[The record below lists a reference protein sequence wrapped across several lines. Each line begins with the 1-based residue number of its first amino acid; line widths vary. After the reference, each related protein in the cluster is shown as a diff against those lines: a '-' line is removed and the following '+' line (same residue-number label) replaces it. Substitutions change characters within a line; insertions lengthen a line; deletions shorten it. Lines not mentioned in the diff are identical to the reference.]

1 MYMNQPEL
9 PKPRRVAEAG
19 CMIILIA
26 ALCFAPLGCSLIT
39 KTVYI
44 ESRQPVLR
52 VRRDPIPNDPP
63 EYTARDVVMFAYVRK
78 LEGII
83 RRYNEAARK
92 HNEENGYG
100 REQEGPETP

>member
-1 MYMNQPEL
+1 MNNLKRPPE
-9 PKPRRVAEAG
+9 PRMPSLFPWQGVVLAALIMLMPAG
-19 CMIILIA
+19 CT
-26 ALCFAPLGCSLIT
+26 LIT

-44 ESRQPVLR
+44 ESRRPVLR

-63 EYTARDVVMFAYVRK
+63 EYTAREVVMFAYVRK

-92 HNEENGYG
+92 HNEKNGYG
-100 REQEGPETP
+100 REQEGPEAP